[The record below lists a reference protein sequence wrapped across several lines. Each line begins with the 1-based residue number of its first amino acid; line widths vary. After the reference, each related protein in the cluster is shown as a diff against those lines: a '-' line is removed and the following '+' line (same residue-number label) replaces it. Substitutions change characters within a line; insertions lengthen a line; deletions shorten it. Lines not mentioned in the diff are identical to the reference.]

1 MATPRRTKKSAPKKP
16 TERVAEVSPP
26 PAPPAKKATRSAE
39 SAAKAAIPSG
49 ARKEYTALLHEIEV
63 AEYDELRG
71 WDRKWEAIAR
81 VFEKKYFVL
90 DDDAPTAPSWV
101 KKHTSDDYR
110 SALRNARVATV
121 ASPEEEKRFTT
132 TKIDIAIGIELE
144 KQAKAAS
151 KAKVAF
157 DPKKAA
163 EKIALSKLR
172 YSVVRDG
179 KKRELDLEAITP
191 NELRAIAT
199 GKPVGEKR
207 PKEPMSKEGK
217 RVERALRA
225 NKRLNGVT
233 VSEGDN
239 ELAFGKVRFD
249 QVSELGKALS
259 GVVFDE

>member
-1 MATPRRTKKSAPKKP
+1 M
-16 TERVAEVSPP
+16 V
-26 PAPPAKKATRSAE
+26 
-39 SAAKAAIPSG
+39 
-49 ARKEYTALLHEIEV
+49 L
-63 AEYDELRG
+63 
-71 WDRKWEAIAR
+71 
-81 VFEKKYFVL
+81 EKKLFLL
-90 DDDAPTAPSWV
+90 DDEAPTAPLWV

-132 TKIDIAIGIELE
+132 TKIDIAIGIELK
-144 KQAKAAS
+144 KQATAAS

-163 EKIALSKLR
+163 EKIALSKLH
-172 YSVVRDG
+172 YNVVRDG
-179 KKRELDLEAITP
+179 KKRSLDLEAITP

-199 GKPVGEKR
+199 GKPVGEQR
-207 PKEPMSKEGK
+207 PKAPASEEAKKVEK
-217 RVERALRA
+217 RVRA

-239 ELAFGKVRFD
+239 DLAFGKVRFD
-249 QVSELGKALS
+249 QVSELGKALR